1 MSRNKQLAI
10 VFSVMICA
18 IVLLVIMLTTQF
30 QSAPVKREQT
40 TYEPGKVTVT
50 LKAVGDNLIH
60 SPIYNSCK
68 TEDGFDF
75 DGLYTHITPHI
86 KDADIAAINQETIFV
101 DSVSALSGYPAF
113 GTPPEVGESVVN
125 AGFNL
130 VTHATNHTYDK
141 GADAVFHTIDFWK
154 KHKDVTVIGI
164 NENQDKQDSI
174 TVWEKD
180 NLKIALLNFTYG
192 LNGYRP
198 PTDKAYLI
206 NILNRDEQDE
216 AILLKAEEEADITV
230 VFLHFGT
237 EYTHK
242 PTASQIRDVEF
253 LCQNGA
259 DIIIG
264 THPHVIQPVCEH
276 ISENGN
282 KAVVFYSLG
291 NFVSNQKENPKIL
304 GGMANVTIT
313 KEGDKV
319 SVDNYEMLRT
329 VTHRQDGKYSAY
341 MLSDYTDELAKSN
354 TRGSA
359 LTVEKLQTMFDD
371 VMNIEVY

>member
-1 MSRNKQLAI
+1 MSRNKKLAI
-10 VFSVMICA
+10 VFSVMTCA
-18 IVLLVIMLTTQF
+18 IVLLVIMLVNEFDT
-30 QSAPVKREQT
+30 PK
-40 TYEPGKVTVT
+40 EPAIQEPSKVSVT

-68 TEDGFDF
+68 TEDGFNF
-75 DGLYTHITPHI
+75 DGLYENIAPHI

-113 GTPPEVGESVVN
+113 GTPPEVGESVVK

-141 GADAVFHTIDFWK
+141 GASAVFHTIDFWK
-154 KHKDVTVIGI
+154 NHEDVTVIGI
-164 NENQDKQDSI
+164 NENQDKQDSLTI
-174 TVWEKD
+174 WEKD

-198 PTDKAYLI
+198 PADKSYLI
-206 NILNRDEQDE
+206 NIFKRGERE
-216 AILLKAEEEADITV
+216 EEILARAEEDADITV

-242 PTASQIRDVEF
+242 PTASQIKDVEF
-253 LCQNGA
+253 LTQNGA

-264 THPHVIQPVCEH
+264 THPHVIQPACEH

-282 KAVVFYSLG
+282 RSVVFYSLG

-304 GGMANVTIT
+304 GGMANITIT
-313 KEGDKV
+313 KEDEKV
-319 SVDNYEMLRT
+319 SIENYEMLPT
-329 VTHRQDGKYSAY
+329 VTHRENGMYSVY
-341 MLSDYTDELAKSN
+341 MLSDYTDELAKKN
-354 TRGSA
+354 TRGSS
-359 LTVEKLQTMFDD
+359 LSVEKLQTMFDD
-371 VMNIEVY
+371 VMSIEVK

>member
-1 MSRNKQLAI
+1 MSRNKKLAI
-10 VFSVMICA
+10 VFSVMTCA
-18 IVLLVIMLTTQF
+18 IILLVIMLVNEFDTH
-30 QSAPVKREQT
+30 K
-40 TYEPGKVTVT
+40 EPEIKEPSKVTVT

-75 DGLYTHITPHI
+75 DGLYTNITPHI
-86 KDADIAAINQETIFV
+86 KEADIAAINQETIFV

-113 GTPPEVGESVVN
+113 GTPPEVGESVVK

-174 TVWEKD
+174 TIWEKD

-198 PTDKAYLI
+198 PADKSYLV
-206 NILNRDEQDE
+206 NIFGRGERE
-216 AILLKAEEEADITV
+216 EELLSKAEEAADITV

-242 PTASQIRDVEF
+242 PTASQIKDVEF
-253 LCQNGA
+253 LTQNGA

-282 KAVVFYSLG
+282 RAVVFYSLG

-304 GGMANVTIT
+304 GGMANITIT
-313 KEGDKV
+313 KDGENV
-319 SVDNYEMLRT
+319 SIDSYEMLPT
-329 VTHRQDGKYSAY
+329 VTHRENGMYSVY
-341 MLSDYTDELAKSN
+341 MLSDYTDELAKKN
-354 TRGSA
+354 TRGST
-359 LTVEKLQTMFDD
+359 LSVEKLQTMFDD
-371 VMNIEVY
+371 VMNIEVK

>member
-1 MSRNKQLAI
+1 MSRNKKLAI
-10 VFSVMICA
+10 VFSVMTCA
-18 IVLLVIMLTTQF
+18 IILLVIML
-30 QSAPVKREQT
+30 VREFDT
-40 TYEPGKVTVT
+40 HKEPAINEPSKVTVT

-75 DGLYTHITPHI
+75 DGLYTNITPHI
-86 KDADIAAINQETIFV
+86 KEADIAAINQETIFV

-113 GTPPEVGESVVN
+113 GTPPEVGESVVK

-174 TVWEKD
+174 TIWEKD

-198 PTDKAYLI
+198 PADKSYLV
-206 NILNRDEQDE
+206 NIFGRGERE
-216 AILLKAEEEADITV
+216 EELLSKAEEAADITV

-242 PTASQIRDVEF
+242 PTASQIKDVEF
-253 LCQNGA
+253 LTQNGA

-282 KAVVFYSLG
+282 RAVVFYSLG

-304 GGMANVTIT
+304 GGMANITIT
-313 KEGDKV
+313 KEGENV
-319 SVDNYEMLRT
+319 SIDSYEMLPT
-329 VTHRQDGKYSAY
+329 VTHRENGMYSVY
-341 MLSDYTDELAKSN
+341 MLSDYTDELAKKN
-354 TRGSA
+354 TRGST
-359 LTVEKLQTMFDD
+359 LSVEKLQTMFDD
-371 VMNIEVY
+371 VMNIEVK

>member
-1 MSRNKQLAI
+1 MSRNKKLAI
-10 VFSVMICA
+10 VFSVMTCA
-18 IVLLVIMLTTQF
+18 IILLVIML
-30 QSAPVKREQT
+30 VREFDT
-40 TYEPGKVTVT
+40 HKEPAINEPSKVTVT

-68 TEDGFDF
+68 IEDGFDF
-75 DGLYTHITPHI
+75 DGLYTNITPHI
-86 KDADIAAINQETIFV
+86 KEADIAAINQETIFV

-113 GTPPEVGESVVN
+113 GTPPEVGESVVK

-174 TVWEKD
+174 TIWEKD

-198 PTDKAYLI
+198 PADKSYLI
-206 NILNRDEQDE
+206 NIFGRGERE
-216 AILLKAEEEADITV
+216 EELLSKAEEAADITV

-242 PTASQIRDVEF
+242 PTASQIKDVEF
-253 LCQNGA
+253 LTQNGA

-282 KAVVFYSLG
+282 RAVVFYSLG

-304 GGMANVTIT
+304 GGMANITIT
-313 KEGDKV
+313 KEGENV
-319 SVDNYEMLRT
+319 SIDSYEMLPT
-329 VTHRQDGKYSAY
+329 VTHRENGMYSVY
-341 MLSDYTDELAKSN
+341 MLSDYTDELAKKN
-354 TRGSA
+354 TRGST
-359 LTVEKLQTMFDD
+359 LSVEKLQTMFDD
-371 VMNIEVY
+371 VMNIEVK

>member
-1 MSRNKQLAI
+1 MSRNKKLAI
-10 VFSVMICA
+10 VFSVMTCA
-18 IVLLVIMLTTQF
+18 IVLLVIMLAWEFNTHKE
-30 QSAPVKREQT
+30 PVPKESS
-40 TYEPGKVTVT
+40 KVTVT

-75 DGLYTHITPHI
+75 DGLYTNITPHI

-113 GTPPEVGESVVN
+113 GTPPEVGESVAK

-141 GADAVFHTIDFWK
+141 GAGAVFHTIDFWK
-154 KHKDVTVIGI
+154 NYENVTAIGI
-164 NENQDKQDSI
+164 NENQEEQDTI
-174 TVWEKD
+174 TIWEKD

-192 LNGYRP
+192 LNGSRP
-198 PTDKAYLI
+198 PADKSYLI
-206 NILNRDEQDE
+206 NIFGRGERE
-216 AILLKAEEEADITV
+216 EKLLSEAEEEADITV

-237 EYTHK
+237 EYTHR
-242 PTASQIRDVEF
+242 PTRSQIKDVEF
-253 LCQNGA
+253 LTQNGA
-259 DIIIG
+259 DVIIG
-264 THPHVIQPVCEH
+264 THPHVIQPACEH

-282 KAVVFYSLG
+282 RAVVFYSLG

-313 KEGDKV
+313 KEGEEV
-319 SVDNYEMLRT
+319 SIENYEMLPT
-329 VTHRQDGKYSAY
+329 VTHRENGMYSVY
-341 MLSDYTDELAKSN
+341 MLSDYTDELAKKN
-354 TRGSA
+354 TRGSS
-359 LTVEKLQTMFDD
+359 LSVEKLQTMFDD